1 LKGGKTITQNDK
13 QMTKKTKLILFMV
26 ATFIISSGMIYKAAD
41 LESTFAQLNVRIE
54 KDSEDVWRVRDL
66 NGNSRGTLNASSND
80 RVQWQNRSEGEV
92 VFTFSEDV
100 ADYFE
105 FRGNLFEDGRS
116 QVVGRN
122 GNLRVTIK
130 EDAPRGVLIY
140 EVFVLSEGKFVQG
153 SSAPRMI
160 IQ

>member
-1 LKGGKTITQNDK
+1 
-13 QMTKKTKLILFMV
+13 MTTKAKLILCMV
-26 ATFIISSGMIYKAAD
+26 ALFIISAGMVYKSAD

-54 KDSEDVWRVRDL
+54 KDSDDIWRVRDL

-80 RVQWQNRSEGEV
+80 RVQWQNRSEGDV
-92 VFTFSEDV
+92 IFTFSEDV
-100 ADYFE
+100 AEYFE

-130 EDAPRGVLIY
+130 EDAPRGMLIY
-140 EVFVLSEGKFVQG
+140 EVFVMSEGKFVQG

>member
-1 LKGGKTITQNDK
+1 
-13 QMTKKTKLILFMV
+13 MTKKANLILSMV
-26 ATFIISSGMIYKAAD
+26 ALFIISSGMIYINTD

-100 ADYFE
+100 EEYFE

-140 EVFVLSEGKFVQG
+140 EVFIMSEGKFVQG
-153 SSAPRMI
+153 NSAPRMI

>member
-1 LKGGKTITQNDK
+1 MAVL
-13 QMTKKTKLILFMV
+13 
-26 ATFIISSGMIYKAAD
+26 FIISSGMIYKSID
-41 LESTFAQLNVRIE
+41 LENRYAQLNVRIE

-66 NGNSRGTLNASSND
+66 NGNSRGTLNAASND

-92 VFTFSEDV
+92 VFTFSEDIE
-100 ADYFE
+100 DYFE
-105 FRGNLFEDGRS
+105 FSGNLFEDGRS

-130 EDAPRGVLIY
+130 EDAPRGELIY
-140 EVFVLSEGKFVQG
+140 EVFIISEGKFVQG
-153 SSAPRMI
+153 NSAPRMI

>member
-1 LKGGKTITQNDK
+1 
-13 QMTKKTKLILFMV
+13 MTKKAKLILCMV
-26 ATFIISSGMIYKAAD
+26 ALFVISAGMVYKSVD
-41 LESTFAQLNVRIE
+41 LESTYAQLNVRIE

-80 RVQWQNRSEGEV
+80 RVQWQNRAEGEV
-92 VFTFSEDV
+92 IFIFSEDV
-100 ADYFE
+100 EDYFD
-105 FRGNLFEDGRS
+105 FSGNMFDDGRS

-130 EDAPRGVLIY
+130 DDAPRGVLIY
-140 EVFVLSEGKFVQG
+140 EVFIKDEGKFVQG
-153 SSAPRMI
+153 NSSPRMI